1 MRYHDE
7 RLRWL
12 QENFSYIDSV
22 TMIDATGKITVKER
36 YNPRYSDVENAADN
50 EWCLNRNL
58 LEVFPSLSHSDST
71 LLQALQKGELLYREN
86 QCTINHSGKKSVTN
100 NVTFPIISR
109 GKIIGAVE
117 LSRDVTHYEGE
128 RTALAARPT
137 PKRRSGTEA
146 KWTLEDIVT
155 QNSKMLEIKRT
166 IAKVAD
172 SRSSVLVYGETGTG
186 KELIVSA
193 LHNAGSRK
201 DQPFVA
207 VNCAALPES
216 ILEGLLFGSQ
226 KGAFTGAE
234 NKKGMFAEANGGTIY
249 LDEIN
254 SMELTAQAKLLRV
267 LEDNCIRR
275 IGAKEEKQVNVRIIA
290 AVNEDP
296 ESCVERNKIRE
307 DIFYRLCVLRYDI
320 PELYRRKGDI
330 PLLMEYFRKH
340 YNKKFHKQ
348 IMAYSSEV
356 QDIFL
361 AYNWPGNVRELKNVI
376 ESAFHNNHTAILTR
390 NDIPNYILSRLAVDT
405 MHAEDVRGLPLHE
418 MLARYEVLLIEDAY
432 RRNGGSLT
440 KTAAELQV
448 SKQNLAYKMKKYNIR

>member
-1 MRYHDE
+1 MANPLLMAEIFDNINE
-7 RLRWL
+7 GI
-12 QENFSYIDSV
+12 YI
-22 TMIDATGKITVKER
+22 
-36 YNPRYSDVENAADN
+36 
-50 EWCLNRNL
+50 LNRKGDYIYCNNAFLKMVGATREEALSLNAFQLIPEGQVSVSVAVTAFTEKKKVSVVNNVLTPKGYHYRQLATATPIFGSGGEVEYMLVETVRLDL
-58 LEVFPSLSHSDST
+58 LAKRYQQAILYEDDST
-71 LLQALQKGELLYREN
+71 IEVPALSPERARAKE
-86 QCTINHSGKKSVTN
+86 TI
-100 NVTFPIISR
+100 I
-109 GKIIGAVE
+109 
-117 LSRDVTHYEGE
+117 
-128 RTALAARPT
+128 
-137 PKRRSGTEA
+137 
-146 KWTLEDIVT
+146 
-155 QNSKMLEIKRT
+155 
-166 IAKVAD
+166 AD
-172 SRSSVLVYGETGTG
+172 SPAMQAILQTAAQVAQTDSTVLISGETGTG
-186 KELIVSA
+186 KELIV
-193 LHNAGSRK
+193 NAIQKTSRRK
-201 DQPFVA
+201 DAPFIKQ
-207 VNCAALPES
+207 NCASIPSTLLES
-216 ILEGLLFGSQ
+216 ILFGTT
-226 KGAFTGAE
+226 KGSYTGAKDTPGLFE
-234 NKKGMFAEANGGTIY
+234 LADGGTLF

-296 ESCVERNKIRE
+296 EGCVERNKIRE

-361 AYNWPGNVRELKNVI
+361 AYNWPGNVRELKNGI

>member
-1 MRYHDE
+1 MCGIVGYVGQQEAAPILLDGLR
-7 RLRWL
+7 RLEYRG
-12 QENFSYIDSV
+12 YDSAGIAV
-22 TMIDATGKITVKER
+22 CGDGQLRV
-36 YNPRYSDVENAADN
+36 
-50 EWCLNRNL
+50 
-58 LEVFPSLSHSDST
+58 
-71 LLQALQKGELLYREN
+71 
-86 QCTINHSGKKSVTN
+86 KKSRGRLQVLSDLTHDGADLPGHLGIGHTRWATHGEPN
-100 NVTFPIISR
+100 DINAHPHVSQSGRIAVVHNGIIENYAELKEQLLHKGYYAKYSFDDVIGQSAAIRRTKETLTRMANSESPILLI
-109 GKIIGAVE
+109 
-117 LSRDVTHYEGE
+117 
-128 RTALAARPT
+128 
-137 PKRRSGTEA
+137 
-146 KWTLEDIVT
+146 
-155 QNSKMLEIKRT
+155 
-166 IAKVAD
+166 
-172 SRSSVLVYGETGTG
+172 GETGTG
-186 KELIVSA
+186 KELIV
-193 LHNAGSRK
+193 NAIQKTSRRK
-201 DQPFVA
+201 DAPFIKQ
-207 VNCAALPES
+207 NCASIPSTLLES
-216 ILEGLLFGSQ
+216 ILFGTT
-226 KGAFTGAE
+226 KGSYTGAKDTPGLFE
-234 NKKGMFAEANGGTIY
+234 LADGGTLF

-296 ESCVERNKIRE
+296 EGCVERNKIRE

-448 SKQNLAYKMKKYNIR
+448 SKQNLAYKMKKYDIR